1 VAGCYFGSEFDFD
14 FLLFVVVVFSHDCK
28 SFKKFIISGAVAPC
42 SAYPGEWHPLV

>member
-1 VAGCYFGSEFDFD
+1 VAGSYFGSEFDFD
-14 FLLFVVVVFSHDCK
+14 FLLFVVVFSHDCK